1 MAVDFKKFQQQFPA
15 EEMTKAVE
23 QAKENGSGDYEK
35 IPDGEY
41 RCKIEKM
48 ELRESK
54 KGAPMCS
61 IMFRIVAGDHK
72 KKCIFYNRVLAGTKN
87 DGFMMKSN
95 NDFLE
100 SLDSGVS
107 VSFESWEQYNDMILD
122 IAEAIDA
129 DKLEYMVEVTT
140 DGNYQTLEIV
150 DIID

>member
-1 MAVDFKKFQQQFPA
+1 MAIDFKKFQEQFPA
-15 EEMTKAVE
+15 AEMTKAVE
-23 QAKENGSGDYEK
+23 QAKENGGYEK

-41 RCKIEKM
+41 RCKVEKM

-54 KGAPMCS
+54 NGAPMCS
-61 IMFRIVAGDHK
+61 IMFCIVAGDHK
-72 KKCIFYNRVLAGTKN
+72 KQCIFYNRVLAGTKN

-100 SLDSGVS
+100 SLDSGVP
-107 VSFESWEQYNDMILD
+107 VSYESWEQYNDMILD

-129 DKLEYMVEVTT
+129 DKLEYMVAVEN
-140 DGNYQTLEIV
+140 DGDFSNLTIV

>member
-1 MAVDFKKFQQQFPA
+1 MIDFKKFQQQFPA

-23 QAKENGSGDYEK
+23 QAKENGGGYEK

-41 RCKIEKM
+41 RCKVEKM

-54 KGAPMCS
+54 NGAPMCS
-61 IMFRIVAGDHK
+61 ITFRIVAGDHK
-72 KKCIFYNRVLAGTKN
+72 KQCIFYNRVLAGTKN

-95 NDFLE
+95 NDFLD

-107 VSFESWEQYNDMILD
+107 VSFESWERYNDMILD

-129 DKLEYMVEVTT
+129 DKLEYTVEVTT
-140 DGNYQTLEIV
+140 DGKYQIIEIV

>member
-1 MAVDFKKFQQQFPA
+1 MAIDFKKFQQQFPA

-23 QAKENGSGDYEK
+23 QAKENGGYEK

-41 RCKIEKM
+41 RCKVEKM

-54 KGAPMCS
+54 NGAPMCS

-72 KKCIFYNRVLAGTKN
+72 KQCIFYNRVLAGTKN

-100 SLDSGVS
+100 SLDSGVP

-129 DKLEYMVEVTT
+129 DKLEYTVEVTT
-140 DGNYQTLEIV
+140 DGKYQTLEIV

>member
-1 MAVDFKKFQQQFPA
+1 MIDFKKFQEQFPA
-15 EEMTKAVE
+15 AEMTKAVE
-23 QAKENGSGDYEK
+23 QAKENGGYEK

-41 RCKIEKM
+41 RCKVEKM
-48 ELRESK
+48 ELKESK
-54 KGAPMCS
+54 KGMPMCS
-61 IMFRIVAGDHK
+61 IMFRILAGDLK
-72 KKCIFYNRVLAGTKN
+72 KQCIFYNRVLAGTKN

-100 SLDSGVS
+100 SLDSGVD
-107 VSFESWEQYNDMILD
+107 VKFDDWEQYDDMILD

-140 DGNYQTLEIV
+140 DGKYQILEIV

>member
-1 MAVDFKKFQQQFPA
+1 MAIDFKKFQEQFPA
-15 EEMTKAVE
+15 AEMTKAVE
-23 QAKENGSGDYEK
+23 QAKENGGYEK

-41 RCKIEKM
+41 RCKVEKM

-54 KGAPMCS
+54 NGAPMCS

-72 KKCIFYNRVLAGTKN
+72 KQCIFYNRVLAGTKN

-100 SLDSGVS
+100 SLDSGVP

-129 DKLEYMVEVTT
+129 DKLEYTVEVTT
-140 DGNYQTLEIV
+140 DGKYQTLEIV

>member
-1 MAVDFKKFQQQFPA
+1 MAIDFKKFQEQFPA
-15 EEMTKAVE
+15 AEMTKAVE
-23 QAKENGSGDYEK
+23 QAKENGGYEK

-41 RCKIEKM
+41 RCKVEKM

-54 KGAPMCS
+54 NGAPMCS
-61 IMFRIVAGDHK
+61 IMFRIVAGDHRK
-72 KKCIFYNRVLAGTKN
+72 QCIFYNRVLAGTKN

-140 DGNYQTLEIV
+140 DGKYQILEIV